1 MKDIIVRLV
10 DCVIFILCFLSL
22 LSGFFYA
29 ISHTCIDKY
38 MYTNDHI
45 LIVVWC
51 VGVLSACL
59 LTRPLYHLI
68 LHLRGHHFQ
77 DL

>member
-1 MKDIIVRLV
+1 MKNIIIWLV
-10 DCVIFILCFLSL
+10 DHAIFILCFVSL
-22 LSGFFYA
+22 LSGFFNLV
-29 ISHTCIDKY
+29 SLTCIDKY

-45 LIVVWC
+45 LIGVWC
-51 VGVLSACL
+51 VGILSACL
-59 LTRPLYHLI
+59 LTRSLYHLI